1 MNRNDFFRIIH
12 DSCAV
17 DRQMIGEVR
26 ELLDLFPY
34 FQSAHLLLLKGLHNT
49 SDVKFE
55 SQLKQSAIFV
65 ADREVLY
72 YLLKKEPQSA
82 AEQLEIVKLVN
93 PGESITTDNQQTVI
107 ESGKNSLELINEFEK
122 NYRRTDG
129 ARNPEST
136 SHGMQHS
143 LLVTEESDE
152 DDSANIVFLLDDEEE
167 LPGEKII
174 YMDPSIL
181 VSAKDDLLE
190 LDLQEEGSS
199 APDEGPFFIGVTE
212 VVEKNSKK
220 LVQTDLI
227 DKFIISNPRI
237 EAVKDKSNYPLED
250 ISIPFTEENG
260 GFITETLAK
269 IYINQGYYSKAI
281 DIYEKLS
288 LKFPEKI
295 SYFATQIEKVKGLI
309 K

>member
-72 YLLKKEPQSA
+72 YLLKKGPLPA
-82 AEQLEIVKLVN
+82 AEQTEIVKSVN
-93 PGESITTDNQQTVI
+93 LSDSIAADNQQTVI
-107 ESGKNSLELINEFEK
+107 ETGKNSLELINEFEK
-122 NYRRTDG
+122 NYSGTEG
-129 ARNPEST
+129 NENPES
-136 SHGMQHS
+136 SSYGMHHF
-143 LLVTEESDE
+143 LPATEESDE

-167 LPGEKII
+167 PSEEKII
-174 YMDPSIL
+174 YMDPSII
-181 VSAKDDLLE
+181 VSSQDDLLE
-190 LDLQEEGSS
+190 LDLREGVSVEKDEGSVS
-199 APDEGPFFIGVTE
+199 TGVLK
-212 VVEKNSKK
+212 VVEKNSRKQ
-220 LVQTDLI
+220 VQADLI
-227 DKFIISNPRI
+227 DKFIIANPRI
-237 EAVKDKSNYPLED
+237 EALKDKSNFLLED
-250 ISIPFTEENG
+250 ISKPFTEEKG
-260 GFITETLAK
+260 DFVTETLAK
-269 IYINQGYYSKAI
+269 IYISQNYYSKAI
-281 DIYEKLS
+281 DIYDKLS
-288 LKFPEKI
+288 LKFPEKS
-295 SYFATQIEKVKGLI
+295 SYFATQIEKIKGLI